1 MYKVIAFDL
10 DGTLTESKQKIDDKT
25 ARFLAKIA
33 LDYEVAIIT
42 GGTMKQIETQVLE
55 NLPDGIENKLHL
67 MSCSGAIYEKFG
79 VLQYKYE
86 IPKIQREVISSVI
99 KVTAESLGLWEE
111 KTLGDVIED
120 REAQITFS
128 ALGQRARLADKKA
141 WDDTGNKRKSLV
153 NALKKVFPDYSIRS
167 GGLSSVDIS
176 QEGID
181 KEFALKQLMKLNN
194 INASEILYIGDKF
207 RPGENDY
214 PALVAGVTCLRVLKP
229 EDTIEL
235 TEKMLKQPHLRY
247 IW

>member
-141 WDDTGNKRKSLV
+141 WDDTG
-153 NALKKVFPDYSIRS
+153 
-167 GGLSSVDIS
+167 
-176 QEGID
+176 ID